1 MPSVSICILQISL
14 WLINIICFNGADL
27 AIGFQFSSLTGRG
40 GENIAQA
47 DAALRMEQIDSNTT
61 SLSGTGQERLP
72 SPASLA
78 EVMLSSRQ
86 LLTEQVGECLLVC
99 YLKAF
104 YLLHMFSIIFTF
116 VLLYFLGSQQYI
128 PFFTS
133 EFSCLRP

>member
-1 MPSVSICILQISL
+1 
-14 WLINIICFNGADL
+14 
-27 AIGFQFSSLTGRG
+27 
-40 GENIAQA
+40 
-47 DAALRMEQIDSNTT
+47 MEQIDSNTT